1 MAARIAFFT
10 FGVLKEPFG
19 HEAVQ
24 GFIDRIAG
32 VYDHMDGSDG
42 FFARSQR
49 DVETWEH
56 SWGPMVIP
64 KCAPEGMGLDRIAMT
79 LSAWRDMKSVAAFA
93 YRGAHGEA
101 VSKRAEWFLPGA
113 WPVYAAWWIDAD
125 HTPRWPEAVERF
137 DHLHQHGPS
146 PTAFTFRQAFDP
158 DGQPA

>member
-10 FGVLKEPFG
+10 FGVMKDTVG
-19 HEAVQ
+19 SAVVQ

-32 VYDHMDGSDG
+32 VYDQMDGSAG

-56 SWGPMVIP
+56 SWGPMLVP
-64 KCAPEGMGLDRIAMT
+64 PCAPAGTPIDRTAMT
-79 LSAWRDMKSVAAFA
+79 LSLWQDMKSVAAFA

-101 VSKRAEWFLPGA
+101 LSKRTDWFAPGP
-113 WPVYAAWWIDAD
+113 WPTYVAWWVGDG
-125 HTPRWPEAVERF
+125 HTPDWVEGVDRF
-137 DHLHQHGPS
+137 EHLHAHGPT
-146 PTAFTFRQAFDP
+146 PAAFTFRQAFDA